1 MNGLPGAGAAARLM
15 RWFVLA
21 LIFSWVGL
29 SVFGAF
35 LGAER
40 AKAVF
45 TSGPMAVYW
54 LVLAAAL
61 CAGFFIFARQRRDPG
76 LLAMHLGL
84 LAIMLG
90 FFLGSETAQRWT
102 AACGGE
108 PRVSWAYLPL
118 REGQTSSA
126 VRDRSLRRETGALPF
141 EVRLDAFE
149 IEYYPLAGAVP
160 ALYYGVFAPAAG
172 APQGEWRARALDWKP
187 GRAQSLADT
196 PIRVRVLDVTP
207 AVEGEPVSMRLELE
221 AGGIWQA
228 HQMVCPPMEPFARL
242 ALHPLFPGLSAFDR
256 SASLMLAPP
265 APAVRTYR
273 SRVTVTEDGH
283 ERKAEIMV
291 NRPLRVGGY
300 HLYQQAW
307 GEHPERHTILLVVS
321 DAGLGVVYAGFALL
335 AAGAFVRFWRP
346 RRKGGV

>member
-1 MNGLPGAGAAARLM
+1 MNGLPDASAAARLM
-15 RWFVLA
+15 RWVVLA

-29 SVFGAF
+29 NVFGAF

-45 TSGPMAVYW
+45 TSGPIAVYW
-54 LVLAAAL
+54 ILLAAAQA
-61 CAGFFIFARQRRDPG
+61 AGFFIFARQRRDPG

-102 AACGGE
+102 AARGGE
-108 PRVSWAYLPL
+108 ARVTWAYLPL

-126 VRDRSLRRETGALPF
+126 VRDRSLRREIGALPF

-149 IEYYPLAGAVP
+149 IEHYPIAGTP
-160 ALYYGVFAPAAG
+160 PLLYYGILASTPG
-172 APQGEWRARALDWKP
+172 APHGEWQARALDWKP

-196 PIRVRVLDVTP
+196 PVRVRVLEFTP
-207 AVEGEPVSMRLELE
+207 VEEGAPVSMCFELDAEGVRQEHRL
-221 AGGIWQA
+221 
-228 HQMVCPPMEPFARL
+228 VCPPTEPFARL
-242 ALHPLFPGLSAFDR
+242 TLHPLFPGLSELDR

-265 APAVRTYR
+265 VPAVRTYR
-273 SRVTVTEDGH
+273 SRVTVTEGGR
-283 ERKAEIMV
+283 ERSAEILV

-300 HLYQQAW
+300 HLYQHAW
-307 GEHPERHTILLVVS
+307 GEQPERHTILLVVS
-321 DAGLGVVYAGFALL
+321 HAGLGAVYAGFILL
-335 AAGAFVRFWRP
+335 GAGAFIRFWRP
-346 RRKGGV
+346 RWRGAA

>member
-1 MNGLPGAGAAARLM
+1 MHGLPGATDAARMM

-54 LVLAAAL
+54 LVLSATL
-61 CAGFFIFARQRRDPG
+61 CAGFFVFARQRRDPG

-102 AACGGE
+102 AACGGRARI
-108 PRVSWAYLPL
+108 PWAYLPL

-126 VRDRSLRRETGALPF
+126 VRDRSLRRAIGELPF

-149 IEYYPLAGAVP
+149 IEHYSVAGVDPL
-160 ALYYGVFAPAAG
+160 LYYGVFVSTPG
-172 APQGEWRARALDWKP
+172 APHGEWQARALDGEP
-187 GRAQSLADT
+187 DRAQPLADT
-196 PIRVRVLDVTP
+196 PIRVRVLEVTP
-207 AVEGEPVSMRLELE
+207 AAEGVPVSMRLELE
-221 AGGIWQA
+221 AGGVRRKHVVSCA
-228 HQMVCPPMEPFARL
+228 PDEPFARL
-242 ALHPLFPGLSAFDR
+242 ALPPLFPGLPGLDR
-256 SASLMLAPP
+256 SASLILTPPSAP
-265 APAVRTYR
+265 VRAYR

-283 ERKAEIMV
+283 ERKAEILV
-291 NRPLRVGGY
+291 NRPLRVGGW
-300 HLYQQAW
+300 HLYQHAW
-307 GEHPERHTILLVVS
+307 GEQPERHTILLVVS
-321 DAGLGVVYAGFALL
+321 HAGLGVVYAGFVLL
-335 AAGAFVRFWRP
+335 GAGAFVRFWRP
-346 RRKGGV
+346 RGRGAA